1 MPHYSAAPAGPRYAA
16 GLHPERAETMY
27 GSNLRYNRLTQGGRK
42 IVTEHRPNRKQI
54 IATLRAHQAELCR
67 RGVRHAA
74 VFGSIARGDAKPA
87 SDIDIMIELDPT
99 APIGVFEYVGITQ
112 YLSDLF
118 PAPVDVANRSNLK
131 PLVRSSAERDAVYAF

>member
-1 MPHYSAAPAGPRYAA
+1 
-16 GLHPERAETMY
+16 MY

-131 PLVRSSAERDAVYAF
+131 ALVRSSAERDAVYAF